1 MNLLNQEKHEELI
14 LALYD
19 KQMIKFGHFTLKSG
33 HTSYIY
39 ADIRT
44 AIAYPAIF
52 RAVCDIFYAQMYSCE
67 YDFICGVAYSA
78 LTFASGIA
86 YAHQI
91 PMLLKRK
98 EAKEYGTQKV
108 LEGVYKANQKVLII
122 EDVVTSGASILETTG
137 VLEDNHLIVKDICFL
152 IDRNQGGA
160 SLLKKMGYNVH
171 YIIDIKNIIE
181 VLYKNNKITDKDRKL
196 AIESLVQV

>member
-1 MNLLNQEKHEELI
+1 MNLLNQEKLI

-19 KQMIKFGHFTLKSG
+19 NQMIKFGQFTLKSG
-33 HTSYIY
+33 HTSYVY

-52 RAVCDIFYAQMYSCE
+52 RAICDMFYVQMQSCE
-67 YDFICGVAYSA
+67 YDFICGVPYSA

-86 YAHQI
+86 YAHKI

-98 EAKEYGTQKV
+98 EAKEYGTKKV
-108 LEGVYKANQKVLII
+108 LEGAYKVNQKVLII

-137 VLEDNHLIVKDICFL
+137 VLEDNNLIVRDICFL
-152 IDRNQGGA
+152 IDRNQGGVER
-160 SLLKKMGYNVH
+160 LRKMGYNVH
-171 YIIDIKNIIE
+171 YIMDIKNVIE
-181 VLYKNNKITDKDRKL
+181 VLHKNRKITDSDKKL
-196 AIESLVQV
+196 AIDSLVQVSVK